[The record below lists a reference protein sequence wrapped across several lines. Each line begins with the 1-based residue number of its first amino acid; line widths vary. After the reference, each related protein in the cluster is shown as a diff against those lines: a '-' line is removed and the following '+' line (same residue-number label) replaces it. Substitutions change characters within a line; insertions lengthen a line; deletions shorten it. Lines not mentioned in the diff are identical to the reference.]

1 MMLSND
7 ELRGVLVQTAD
18 ERLLLPNTTVAEMMS
33 RVPVE
38 PLPDVPDWLVGQI
51 AWQGLSVP
59 VLSFAR
65 LAGLGQD
72 PVGGNAKLLVL
83 KALGGNPR
91 LPYFALLTPSFPRL
105 VSVPRDGLLADAT
118 EDALPLGVHMRVL
131 LGEESALLPDL
142 ERLEAMVDE
151 ALSLGV

>member
-1 MMLSND
+1 MLSND

-105 VSVPRDGLLADAT
+105 VSVPRDGLLADA
-118 EDALPLGVHMRVL
+118 
-131 LGEESALLPDL
+131 
-142 ERLEAMVDE
+142 
-151 ALSLGV
+151 